1 VLVLNTAEEIFQL
14 ISTTRVIGMSK
25 NNIIYSP
32 ISTLCDKEVD
42 PNSSLNTRTL
52 KVWNNNKASCFT
64 NNSKEQFYKM
74 WAIELGLVENI
85 YGWGRGVTIAL
96 IHEGMNIDVLMKHA
110 GSNVDDPESNLKTIA
125 NHIAT
130 LTEVEMGF
138 VNGQEKL
145 NANYIRQLHSK
156 LLENQEFHDVY
167 VENIGFQKRD
177 LKKGIFKDV
186 SNDPYQLNADKER
199 EKIMAFCPPENCTQ
213 EIINLCDLFHSTKI
227 QKASPEARA
236 AWLHHRFVK
245 IHPFSDGNGRVA
257 RTLAS
262 LVLMKSG
269 LPPLIIRR
277 DEDRE
282 GYLDALKVAD
292 NGNLQILTNIFI
304 DRTKADIFKLIADSS
319 SIDDS
324 LKIAE
329 ESLIENIEL
338 RKERANSLFSHV
350 HSGAQNKFNT
360 LARKLHE
367 VIYKSRRNNQASK
380 IEDIIVKNP
389 NAENSHSKD
398 FLIEPLSLDYKP
410 RLGDVS
416 AYIAFQIVTDYKF
429 TIIIHLHER
438 DYSDGGG
445 FVLMGIM
452 VEEELDSGEANINLI
467 PINPL
472 MVSVLNSVENAT
484 LQTIAKWA
492 GEAVEK
498 GLNIWGK
505 SQ

>member
-1 VLVLNTAEEIFQL
+1 
-14 ISTTRVIGMSK
+14 MSE

-32 ISTLCDKEVD
+32 ISTLGDKEVD
-42 PNSSLNTRTL
+42 SNSSLNARTL
-52 KVWNNNKASCFT
+52 KVWNKNKAACFT
-64 NNSKEQFYKM
+64 NNSKKHFYEM

-96 IHEGMNIDVLMKHA
+96 IQEGMNIDVLVKHA
-110 GSNVDDPESNLKTIA
+110 GSNVDDAESNLKTIA
-125 NHIAT
+125 NHIST

-145 NANYIRQLHSK
+145 NANYIRQLHSQ

-167 VENIGFQKRD
+167 VESVGFQKIE
-177 LKKGIFKDV
+177 LKKGVFKDMP
-186 SNDPYQLNADKER
+186 NDPYQLNADKVR
-199 EKIMAFCPPENCTQ
+199 EKIMAYCPPENCTQ
-213 EIINLCDLFHSTKI
+213 EIINLCDLFYSKEI
-227 QKASPEARA
+227 QEASPEARA
-236 AWLHHRFVK
+236 AWLHHRFVR

-282 GYLDALKVAD
+282 SYLDALKVSD
-292 NGNLQILTNIFI
+292 NGNLQLLTNIFI

-319 SIDDS
+319 SVDDS

-338 RKERANSLFSHV
+338 RKERASNLFHHV
-350 HSGAQNKFNT
+350 HAGAQNKFNSV
-360 LARKLHE
+360 LRKLSE
-367 VIYKSRRNNQASK
+367 VIYKARRSNQISK
-380 IEDIIVKNP
+380 IEKSIIKNP
-389 NAENSHSKD
+389 NEEGCHSKD
-398 FLIEPLSLDYKP
+398 FLIEQLSLDYKP
-410 RLGDVS
+410 RIGDVS
-416 AYIAFQIVTDYKF
+416 GYIAFQIVTDYKF

-438 DYSDGGG
+438 NFSDGGG
-445 FVLMGIM
+445 FVLIAIM
-452 VEEELDSGEANINLI
+452 VEEEIRSEEININLI
-467 PINPL
+467 PIDPL
-472 MVSVLNSVENAT
+472 MISVLNSNENTT
-484 LQTIAKWA
+484 LQNITKWA